1 MFLVNENGILTE
13 NNNNYFKLNNICEIY
28 LKILKTKKGDTMEV
42 KEIMVEGVETIGEN
56 ETLEAALKKSTEEG
70 EGGSLIVEKNG
81 EVVGIVTTWDILE
94 AIGSKD
100 NLKDVKV
107 HDTMETHLVTVHSDT
122 PVEKA
127 AKEMADH
134 GIWRLPVEEAGQ
146 IVGIVSA
153 TDILIDRI
161 RKIM

>member
-1 MFLVNENGILTE
+1 
-13 NNNNYFKLNNICEIY
+13 
-28 LKILKTKKGDTMEV
+28 MEV
-42 KEIMVEGVETIGEN
+42 KEIMVEGVETISEN

-107 HDTMETHLVTVHSDT
+107 HDTMETHLSNS
-122 PVEKA
+122 P
-127 AKEMADH
+127 
-134 GIWRLPVEEAGQ
+134 
-146 IVGIVSA
+146 
-153 TDILIDRI
+153 
-161 RKIM
+161 

>member
-1 MFLVNENGILTE
+1 MNVR
-13 NNNNYFKLNNICEIY
+13 
-28 LKILKTKKGDTMEV
+28 D
-42 KEIMVEGVETIGEN
+42 IMVNGVETIGEN
-56 ETLEAALKKSTEEG
+56 ESLENALKKSTEEG

-81 EVVGIVTTWDILE
+81 EVVGIVTTWDILG
-94 AIGSKD
+94 AIGDREDLS
-100 NLKDVKV
+100 DVRV
-107 HDTMETHLVTVHSDT
+107 QDTMETHLVTVHSDT

-127 AKEMADH
+127 AKEMVDH

-153 TDILIDRI
+153 SDILVDRI